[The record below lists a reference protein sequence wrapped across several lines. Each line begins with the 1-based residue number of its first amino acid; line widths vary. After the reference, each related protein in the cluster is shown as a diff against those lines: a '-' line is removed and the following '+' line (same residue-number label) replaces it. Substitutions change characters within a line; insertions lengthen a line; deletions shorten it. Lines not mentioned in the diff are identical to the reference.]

1 MSSSS
6 SPNVLWD
13 SELDEPYLLIG
24 SPRFPSSHSIRLT
37 PVRSTD
43 GDRLV
48 HLFNQPE
55 IGSRLH
61 RTPYPYLQTDA
72 LDSIAKWSTHI
83 STVSPLLQF
92 NLSTPA
98 PVLKDNIFHVIRLVP
113 SEPSSSSSSSPEETS
128 AGLLVGTIGIWASH
142 DEKTDGDK
150 VGVMDVGYVLL
161 KEFAGKG
168 VVGKCVE
175 ALTKFWEVWE
185 GSEEEKRVKTW
196 GAYVE
201 TNNPGSL
208 KLLTNL
214 GYEIVDV
221 ATVPWPEAKGGGTR
235 ESARLERGR
244 FDGKV

>member
-13 SELDEPYLLIG
+13 SELNEPYLLIE

-61 RTPYPYLQTDA
+61 RTPYPYLPTDA

-83 STVSPLLQF
+83 STVSPLLHS
-92 NLSTPA
+92 NISTPA
-98 PVLKDNIFHVIRLVP
+98 PILKDNIFHVIRLVP
-113 SEPSSSSSSSPEETS
+113 SEPSSSSSSSLEETS
-128 AGLLVGTIGIWASH
+128 AGVLIGTIRIWTSH

-150 VGVMDVGYVLL
+150 VGVMDVGYYLS

-168 VVGKCVE
+168 VMGRCVQ
-175 ALTKFWEVWE
+175 ALTSFWEAWE
-185 GSEEEKRVKTW
+185 GREEDRRVKAW
-196 GAYVE
+196 EAHVE

-235 ESARLERGR
+235 ESARLERRR